1 MEIVWTRSARRDLAA
16 HFDYLTPRNPEAAL
30 RMEESIRQSI
40 EGLADFPHRGRP
52 GRRDGTRELV
62 IRGLPYVVV
71 YTVGS
76 ARIAIL
82 RILHTAQ
89 EWPPSSKIQS

>member
-16 HFDYLTPRNPEAAL
+16 HFDYLAPRNLDAAL
-30 RMEESIRQSI
+30 RLDEAVRQAV
-40 EGLADFPHRGRP
+40 EGLIDFPHRGRP

-62 IRGLPYVVV
+62 IRGHPYIVV
-71 YTVGS
+71 YTPGT

-82 RILHTAQ
+82 RVLHTAQ
-89 EWPPSSKIQS
+89 EWPPRGTSRP